1 MGRFK
6 TAWPPH
12 ATADGTFTDV
22 PPSPPTSEV
31 TATKT
36 LARIAGL
43 LYLIVAVSGGFS
55 ELYVRSS
62 VRVPGTPGN

>member
-6 TAWPPH
+6 TAWPPQ

-22 PPSPPTSEV
+22 PRLAPAREV

-36 LARIAGL
+36 LARIAAL
-43 LYLIVAVSGGFS
+43 RRLIVAVSGR
-55 ELYVRSS
+55 YR
-62 VRVPGTPGN
+62 